1 MAISRNQTI
10 AEEIDAAIG
19 GVAYHLRQQR
29 IKEILDKHYNES
41 SVVPPAPGQGMK
53 I

>member
-1 MAISRNQTI
+1 MAIPKNQHI

-29 IKEILDKHYNES
+29 IKEILDKHFNEP
-41 SVVPPAPGQGMK
+41 SVVPPTPGQGMK